1 MENAKTELHN
11 TAEVKPE
18 AGGFF
23 AMGKKGTLWLV
34 LDVDKDAGTALVLAE
49 KDIGYMAYNSKKTLL
64 EDVTWETCTLRRWLN
79 NDYYNSVFSEA
90 EKAVIIES
98 ELHNPDN
105 PKHHSLS
112 RGGNDTRDKIFLL
125 SIEEAEK
132 YFKDNEDRATGCWWW
147 LRSPGSA
154 GTEAAGI
161 YSYGGI
167 SYSGDFA
174 YHRDR
179 CGVRPAFRINL
190 RSELFQSLTYIS
202 QVEKVNTEAPP
213 DNAEPE
219 PHNTDEVRP
228 EAGAYFT
235 MGKEGSLWVILDVD
249 KNAETALVLAEKDID
264 YRPYHDR
271 KEAVTWETC
280 TLRKW
285 LNSEYYKSAF
295 SNTQKEAII
304 ESELE
309 NPNNPEYWDTY
320 GGNTTRDKIFL
331 LSIDEARKYIN
342 DYHILAINR
351 EWWLRS
357 PGEDSCHAAYIDYK
371 GIYTIFGNHVNVKY
385 SVRPAFRIDMKS
397 KFFRSLLTAGQSG
410 DVVFK
415 NPPQHVPVEIEIR
428 DRDYL

>member
-1 MENAKTELHN
+1 MLDYDGENNK
-11 TAEVKPE
+11 
-18 AGGFF
+18 
-23 AMGKKGTLWLV
+23 V
-34 LDVDKDAGTALVLAE
+34 L
-49 KDIGYMAYNSKKTLL
+49 
-64 EDVTWETCTLRRWLN
+64 
-79 NDYYNSVFSEA
+79 
-90 EKAVIIES
+90 
-98 ELHNPDN
+98 
-105 PKHHSLS
+105 
-112 RGGNDTRDKIFLL
+112 LL
-125 SIEEAEK
+125 SK
-132 YFKDNEDRATGCWWW
+132 YGLDAK
-147 LRSPGSA
+147 P
-154 GTEAAGI
+154 
-161 YSYGGI
+161 Y
-167 SYSGDFA
+167 
-174 YHRDR
+174 
-179 CGVRPAFRINL
+179 
-190 RSELFQSLTYIS
+190 
-202 QVEKVNTEAPP
+202 NTQ
-213 DNAEPE
+213 
-219 PHNTDEVRP
+219 NTD
-228 EAGAYFT
+228 
-235 MGKEGSLWVILDVD
+235 
-249 KNAETALVLAEKDID
+249 
-264 YRPYHDR
+264 
-271 KEAVTWETC
+271 VTWETC

>member
-147 LRSPGSA
+147 LRSLGSA

-179 CGVRPAFRINL
+179 CGVR
-190 RSELFQSLTYIS
+190 Q
-202 QVEKVNTEAPP
+202 
-213 DNAEPE
+213 
-219 PHNTDEVRP
+219 
-228 EAGAYFT
+228 
-235 MGKEGSLWVILDVD
+235 
-249 KNAETALVLAEKDID
+249 
-264 YRPYHDR
+264 
-271 KEAVTWETC
+271 
-280 TLRKW
+280 
-285 LNSEYYKSAF
+285 
-295 SNTQKEAII
+295 
-304 ESELE
+304 
-309 NPNNPEYWDTY
+309 
-320 GGNTTRDKIFL
+320 
-331 LSIDEARKYIN
+331 
-342 DYHILAINR
+342 
-351 EWWLRS
+351 
-357 PGEDSCHAAYIDYK
+357 
-371 GIYTIFGNHVNVKY
+371 
-385 SVRPAFRIDMKS
+385 
-397 KFFRSLLTAGQSG
+397 
-410 DVVFK
+410 
-415 NPPQHVPVEIEIR
+415 
-428 DRDYL
+428 